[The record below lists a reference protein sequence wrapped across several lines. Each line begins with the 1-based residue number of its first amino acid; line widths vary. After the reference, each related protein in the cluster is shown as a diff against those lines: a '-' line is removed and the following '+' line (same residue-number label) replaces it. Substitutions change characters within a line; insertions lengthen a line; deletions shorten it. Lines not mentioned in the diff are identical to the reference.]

1 MVESIERHNKV
12 QLQKAR
18 KHMLEYIMNMV
29 EYICSGDEEEDRRNM
44 ELLAQSI
51 LERSLELHK

>member
-1 MVESIERHNKV
+1 V